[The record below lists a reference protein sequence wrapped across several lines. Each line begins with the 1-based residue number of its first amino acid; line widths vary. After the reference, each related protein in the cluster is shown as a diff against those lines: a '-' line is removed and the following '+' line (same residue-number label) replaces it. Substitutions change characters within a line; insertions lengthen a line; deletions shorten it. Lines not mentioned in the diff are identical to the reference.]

1 MDFFGRQQQA
11 RRNTFWLVVLYSLA
25 VACIIGSVYLAVA
38 LIFSGGG
45 RHHGRMVETVAA
57 QPLWNPELLLWVGTI
72 TLLVIVSGTVY
83 KIVELGGSGSAVAR
97 MLGGREV
104 APNTRDAAE
113 RRLVNVVEE
122 MAIAA
127 GMPVPGLFVLDD
139 EDGINA
145 FAAGTTTGNAVV
157 AVTRGALQTLNR
169 DELQG
174 VVGHEFSH
182 ILNGD
187 MRLNLRM
194 IGVLNGILLIALI
207 GQGILRGSGRVRVG
221 GGKKDGGGG
230 ILFLALAL
238 LVIGWIGVFFA
249 RLIQAAVSRQR
260 EYLADAAAV
269 QFTRNPA
276 GLAGALKK
284 IAGFTCSSKIES
296 ANASSASHLFFAD
309 GLTSWFTFFA
319 THPPL
324 AARIRFLDPAFTGEL
339 PHVPSTFVDP
349 EIQDSYG
356 ARGGALSS
364 LAGGGFPPAAR
375 NSIPFTPQGVM
386 PQVGTA
392 LPEHLGQAQEIL
404 AALPPELVE
413 AAHDPVSAM
422 PVVYG
427 LLLDRGIT
435 VREAQYA
442 ALAAAGVPP
451 VEIAALRGQ
460 EPQFLALPRG
470 AKLPLAQIS
479 LPALRQ
485 LPPEEKAHFLAATEA
500 LVNADGSVDLFEYML
515 RRMLARR
522 LGGGAD
528 SAKKRGSERQV
539 LLPLLPACQKV
550 LSLLAWVG
558 TDVPETARKAFLD
571 GVRELSIT
579 PAPELLPL
587 DRCGLAE
594 VDQAL
599 GALDA
604 ASPVLKR
611 RILAA
616 CIACVGADGIATEAE
631 AELLRAVADSL
642 DCPIPLLSA
651 TPATVFAA
659 A

>member
-1 MDFFGRQQQA
+1 M
-11 RRNTFWLVVLYSLA
+11 
-25 VACIIGSVYLAVA
+25 
-38 LIFSGGG
+38 
-45 RHHGRMVETVAA
+45 
-57 QPLWNPELLLWVGTI
+57 
-72 TLLVIVSGTVY
+72 
-83 KIVELGGSGSAVAR
+83 
-97 MLGGREV
+97 
-104 APNTRDAAE
+104 
-113 RRLVNVVEE
+113 NVVEE

-127 GMPVPGLFVLDD
+127 GMPVPQLFVLDD

-145 FAAGTTTGNAVV
+145 FAAGTTPGNAVV
-157 AVTRGALQTLNR
+157 AVTRGALRTLSR

-207 GQGILRGSGRVRVG
+207 GQGILRGSGRVRVSSSKKDSG
-221 GGKKDGGGG
+221 GGA
-230 ILFLALAL
+230 IIFLALAL

-269 QFTRNPA
+269 QFTRNPT

-284 IAGFTCSSKIES
+284 IAGFSASSKIEA
-296 ANASSASHLFFAD
+296 ANASAASHMFFAD
-309 GLTSWFTFFA
+309 GLVSWFNLFA

-324 AARIRFLDPAFTGEL
+324 PERIRLLDPSFDGTLPTVRVDAVGSELAAGEEEINADAGIRYGGL
-339 PHVPSTFVDP
+339 PPMLAAAAANVPRRT
-349 EIQDSYG
+349 
-356 ARGGALSS
+356 
-364 LAGGGFPPAAR
+364 
-375 NSIPFTPQGVM
+375 IPFRPADVL

-392 LPEHLGQAQEIL
+392 LPGHLSQAQEIL
-404 AALPPELVE
+404 SALPVELVQ
-413 AAHDPVSAM
+413 AAHDPASVMA
-422 PVVYG
+422 VVYG
-427 LLLDRGIT
+427 LLLDKGT
-435 VREAQYA
+435 AVREAQYA
-442 ALAAAGVPP
+442 VLAAVGVLPL
-451 VEIAALRGQ
+451 EIDLLRGQ
-460 EPQFLALPRG
+460 EAQFLGLPRA

-485 LPPEEKAHFLAATEA
+485 LAPAEKARFLAATEA
-500 LVNADGSVDLFEYML
+500 LVNADGNIDLFEYML

-528 SAKKRGSERQV
+528 AAKKRFAEKQV

-558 TDVPETARKAFLD
+558 SNDPAAAQQAFRD
-571 GVRELSIT
+571 GVRELSIS
-579 PAPELLPL
+579 PGPELLPL
-587 DRCGLAE
+587 DLCGLAV

-599 GALDA
+599 RELES
-604 ASPVLKR
+604 ASPTLKR

-616 CIACVGADGIATEAE
+616 CIAGVGSDGVATEAE

-651 TPATVFAA
+651 TVTEAVAA
-659 A
+659 